1 MAISMPQTVAA
12 HPTMGGNLVKGGVL
26 LPLD

>member
-1 MAISMPQTVAA
+1 MVISMPQTVAA
-12 HPTMGGNLVKGGVL
+12 HPTMGGNLVERGVL